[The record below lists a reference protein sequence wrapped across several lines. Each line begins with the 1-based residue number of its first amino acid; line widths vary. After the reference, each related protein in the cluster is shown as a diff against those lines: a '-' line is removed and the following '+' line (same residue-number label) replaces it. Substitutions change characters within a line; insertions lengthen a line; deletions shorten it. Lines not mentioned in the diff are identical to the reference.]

1 MKNKIILTIVV
12 TFVAAFFTTTIKSE
26 PLEVWIYAERTP
38 SYLAPVTYSYEI
50 VESEDIKDVANL
62 DIVTSGPKGQV
73 SSLYIRGADSDQ
85 NLITLNGIPI
95 KDHSS
100 PTGTDDIGQHNFT
113 GISSVEIIKGPMS
126 SVYGANASGG
136 VINLISDVSYN
147 SYATLSVG
155 SNNSSTKKV
164 QVSDISNRLAYT
176 ISAEQQSTDG
186 ISVYPGGSETD
197 PYDSTNYN
205 LNFMYYGDIANYRL
219 NFINEL
225 NNSNLDGIT
234 DTEDYT
240 GKWHWTNLQFDAN
253 TNNSRFAFNNSNHNR
268 TYTKDGLL
276 EGNYKSNTNTFL
288 ASHILNFNKA
298 DVTIGAE
305 HENVDANFLTNIRG
319 AFPYTSSVDKT
330 RNTNGIFV
338 NTNILTEDNFII
350 STGLRYDSIDEFG
363 NKVTGRYGLHKNGYR
378 GSVSLG
384 YRIPTL
390 YEMYGQ
396 DNYGFNGNPNLKEED
411 TIGLELGYNND
422 IFDTAVFVT
431 QESNAIIYDGT
442 YVNDADK
449 SYTKGIE
456 TSINHSID
464 DYFITGNVAFTD
476 ARKSNGG
483 QKLRRPKLTSNV
495 KVARIING
503 IEYSTKANY
512 YGKHKDIDS
521 KTFATIDKSS
531 VITYDAELKHLK
543 DNVEIFAGIYNIS
556 NKEYERPDG
565 YSQLGRNW
573 KAGFKVYF

>member
-1 MKNKIILTIVV
+1 MKIIIKPLTAVFF
-12 TFVAAFFTTTIKSE
+12 TAFFTTTAFSE

-38 SYLAPVTYSYEI
+38 SYLAPITYSYEI
-50 VESEDIKDVANL
+50 VEADEIKDVANL

-85 NLITLNGIPI
+85 NLISLNGIPI

-136 VINLISDVSYN
+136 VINLISDVSYE
-147 SYATLSVG
+147 SYVTLSAG
-155 SNNSSTKKV
+155 SNNANTKKI
-164 QVSDISNRLAYT
+164 QVSDINDRLAYT
-176 ISAEQQSTDG
+176 INVEQEETDG
-186 ISVYPGGSETD
+186 ISVYPNGSEPD

-205 LNFMYYGDIANYRL
+205 LNFMYYSDNANYRL
-219 NFINEL
+219 NYINEL
-225 NNSNLDGIT
+225 NNSNLDGMG
-234 DTEDYT
+234 DTENYT
-240 GKWHWTNLQFDAN
+240 GEWNWTNLQFDAN
-253 TNNSRFAFNNSNHNR
+253 TNNSRFAYNNSNHNR

-288 ASHILNFNKA
+288 ASHILNFDNA
-298 DVTIGAE
+298 DITIGAE

-330 RNTNGIFV
+330 RTTNGMFV
-338 NTNILTEDNFII
+338 NTNIQTENNII
-350 STGLRYDSIDEFG
+350 IATGIRYDSIDGFG
-363 NKVTGRYGLHKNGYR
+363 DKVTGRYGLHKNGYR

-384 YRIPTL
+384 YRVPTL

-396 DNYGFNGNPNLKEED
+396 DNYGFTGNPNLKEED
-411 TIGLELGYNND
+411 TIGLEIGYNND

-442 YVNDADK
+442 YVNDADN

-456 TSINHSID
+456 TSVNHNIN

-476 ARKSNGG
+476 ARKSNGE

-495 KVARIING
+495 KVAKIIKG

-521 KTFATIDKSS
+521 ATFATIDKSS
-531 VITYDAELKHLK
+531 VITYDAELKYLK
-543 DNVEIFAGIYNIS
+543 GNIEIFAGLYNIS

-573 KAGFKVYF
+573 KTGFKVYF

>member
-1 MKNKIILTIVV
+1 MNNKIKLTMVA
-12 TFVAAFFTTTIKSE
+12 TFVAAFFTTTVKSE

-38 SYLAPVTYSYEI
+38 SYLAPVTYSHEF
-50 VESEDIKDVANL
+50 VETDDIKDVANL

-113 GISSVEIIKGPMS
+113 GITSVEIIKGPMS

-136 VINLISDVSYN
+136 VINLLSDISHD

-155 SNNSSTKKV
+155 SNNSNKQKI
-164 QVSDISNRLAYT
+164 QVADTSDRLSYT
-176 ISAEQQSTDG
+176 VNVEQEATDG

-197 PYDSTNYN
+197 PYDSMNYN
-205 LNFMYYGDIANYRL
+205 LNLLYYGDNANYRL
-219 NFINEL
+219 NYINEL
-225 NNSNLDGIT
+225 NNSNLDGMS

-288 ASHILNFNKA
+288 VSHILNYNKA

-330 RNTNGIFV
+330 RDTNGVFI
-338 NTNILTEDNFII
+338 NTNILTENDVVIA
-350 STGLRYDSIDEFG
+350 TGIRYDNIDGFG
-363 NKVTGRYGLHKNGYR
+363 DKVTSRYGLHKNGYR

-411 TIGLELGYNND
+411 TIGLELGYNNN
-422 IFDTAVFVT
+422 IFDTAVFLT

-442 YVNDADK
+442 YVNDPNK

-456 TSINHSID
+456 TSVAHMINE
-464 DYFITGNVAFTD
+464 FFVTGNIAFTD
-476 ARKSNGG
+476 ARKSNGE

-495 KVARIING
+495 KVARIINN

-531 VITYDAELKHLK
+531 VITYDAELTYMKNNL
-543 DNVEIFAGIYNIS
+543 EIFTGLYNIS

-573 KAGFKVYF
+573 TAGFKVYF

>member
-1 MKNKIILTIVV
+1 MTNKIILTIVA
-12 TFVAAFFTTTIKSE
+12 TFVAAFFTTTVKSE

-38 SYLAPVTYSYEI
+38 SYLAPVTYTHEF
-50 VESEDIKDVANL
+50 VETEDIKDVANL

-136 VINLISDVSYN
+136 VINLLSDVSHE

-155 SNNSSTKKV
+155 SNNANKQKI
-164 QVSDISNRLAYT
+164 QVSDTSDRLSYT
-176 ISAEQQSTDG
+176 INVEREATDG

-197 PYDSTNYN
+197 PYDNKNYN
-205 LNFMYYGDIANYRL
+205 LNFFYYGNNANYRL
-219 NFINEL
+219 NYINEL
-225 NNSNLDGIT
+225 NNSNLDGMSDT
-234 DTEDYT
+234 DDYV
-240 GKWHWTNLQFDAN
+240 GKWNWKNLQLDAT

-288 ASHILNFNKA
+288 VSHILNYDSA

-330 RNTNGIFV
+330 RNTNGFFI
-338 NTNILTEDNFII
+338 NTNIQTEDNTVI
-350 STGLRYDSIDEFG
+350 STGIRYDSIDGFG
-363 NKVTGRYGLHKNGYR
+363 DKVTGRYGLHKNGYR

-384 YRIPTL
+384 YRVPTL

-396 DNYGFNGNPNLKEED
+396 DNYGFTGNPNLKEED
-411 TIGLELGYNND
+411 TIGLELGYNNN

-442 YVNDADK
+442 YVNDSDK

-456 TSINHSID
+456 TSVAHHIN
-464 DYFITGNVAFTD
+464 DYFISGNIAFTD
-476 ARKSNGG
+476 ARKSNGE

-512 YGKHKDIDS
+512 YGKHKDINS
-521 KTFATIDKSS
+521 KTFATIDKGS
-531 VITYDAELKHLK
+531 VVTYDAELKYLK
-543 DNVEIFAGIYNIS
+543 DNIEIFAGLYNI
-556 NKEYERPDG
+556 NDKNYERPDG

>member
-1 MKNKIILTIVV
+1 MNKIILTIVA
-12 TFVAAFFTTTIKSE
+12 TFVAAFFTTTVKSE

-38 SYLAPVTYSYEI
+38 SYLAPVTYTHEF
-50 VESEDIKDVANL
+50 VEAEDIKDVANL

-136 VINLISDVSYN
+136 VINLLSDVSHE

-155 SNNSSTKKV
+155 SNNANKQKI
-164 QVSDISNRLAYT
+164 QVSDTSDRLSYT
-176 ISAEQQSTDG
+176 INVEREATDG

-197 PYDSTNYN
+197 PYDNKNYN
-205 LNFMYYGDIANYRL
+205 LNFFYYGNNANYRL
-219 NFINEL
+219 NYINEL
-225 NNSNLDGIT
+225 NNSNLDGMS
-234 DTEDYT
+234 DTEDYV
-240 GKWHWTNLQFDAN
+240 GKWNWKNLQLDAT

-268 TYTKDGLL
+268 TYIKDGLL

-288 ASHILNFNKA
+288 VSHILNFNTT
-298 DVTIGAE
+298 DVTVGVE

-330 RNTNGIFV
+330 RNTNGFFI
-338 NTNILTEDNFII
+338 NTNILTEDSVVIA
-350 STGLRYDSIDEFG
+350 TGIRYDSIDGFG
-363 NKVTGRYGLHKNGYR
+363 DKVTGRYGLHKNGYR

-384 YRIPTL
+384 YRVPTL

-396 DNYGFNGNPNLKEED
+396 DNYGFTGNPNLKEED
-411 TIGLELGYNND
+411 TISYEIGYSNN
-422 IFDTAVFVT
+422 IFDTAIFLT

-442 YVNDADK
+442 YVNDSDK

-456 TSINHSID
+456 TSVVHHIN
-464 DYFITGNVAFTD
+464 DYFISGNVAFTD
-476 ARKSNGG
+476 ARKSNGE

-495 KVARIING
+495 KVAKIINN

-531 VITYDAELKHLK
+531 VITYDAELKYVK
-543 DNVEIFAGIYNIS
+543 DSIEIFTGLYNIS